1 MYRLVITLHCKHLF
15 NMKIQNLKNIFPRL
29 GALTFIALMC
39 IQPIKAFE
47 MPAIFVEEAKIE
59 NYNFYSKFTA
69 IGQCKSEHSKSY
81 YAKISGTIDSITINH
96 GENVSAGDV
105 LITIDEG
112 MAKASMA
119 RAEAALHS
127 AQTTHTHN
135 LALLEKKIIGTEAA
149 NRSEVAL
156 ETAKS
161 ELIKAQD
168 RYQDMIITA
177 PYNGY
182 VGVVNAR
189 VGDDVK
195 IGDYLFSIIA
205 SSEKTVFVELPEN
218 MYSKINPKSLVYTK
232 DTDGNQIQGDVV
244 AVSNYLNDNGTITAK
259 ISFPENSKIIHG
271 SYIEV
276 ELIFNQHYG
285 LSVPEKAILKN
296 NDGNFIYKI
305 TEENKAQQVYIKT
318 GERTD
323 EMIEIISGDVQN
335 GDKII
340 VSGLTKV
347 FDGADVKLKDELST
361 EQGNNN

>member
-1 MYRLVITLHCKHLF
+1 MNIK
-15 NMKIQNLKNIFPRL
+15 NLKTIFACL
-29 GALTFIALMC
+29 YSLSFIVLLCLPSA
-39 IQPIKAFE
+39 KAFE
-47 MPAIFVEEAKIE
+47 IPEVLVEEAKIE
-59 NYNFYSKFTA
+59 NYNFYSRFIA

-81 YAKISGTIDSITINH
+81 YAKIAGTIDSITINH
-96 GENVSAGDV
+96 GQNVSAGDV

-119 RAEAALHS
+119 RAEATLHS
-127 AQTTHTHN
+127 AKTTHTHN

-149 NRSEVAL
+149 NKSEVAL

-161 ELIKAQD
+161 ELTKAQD
-168 RYQDMIITA
+168 RYQDMILSA
-177 PYNGY
+177 PYDGY

-195 IGDYLFSIIA
+195 TGDYLFSIIA
-205 SSEKTVFVELPEN
+205 NSEKTVFVELPEN
-218 MYSKINPKSLVYTK
+218 MYSKIDSQSLVYTK

-285 LSVPEKAILKN
+285 LSIPEKAILKN

-318 GERTD
+318 GERID
-323 EMIEIISGDVQN
+323 GMIEIISDDLQN
-335 GDKII
+335 DDKII
-340 VSGLTKV
+340 TSGLTKV
-347 FDGADVKLKDELST
+347 FDGADVKLKDAPMPI
-361 EQGNNN
+361 EQEN